1 MEDPNELDSLD
12 RRILSVLQAQG
23 RISFDEL
30 GSLVGLS
37 ASAALRRVRRLEE
50 TGVIAGYAALVR
62 ARSVGLN
69 LTAYINVRL
78 EKHSGRSKRT
88 PMDDFAAEL
97 ATWPEV
103 VECASLS
110 GDMDFL
116 LKVLVA
122 DMDHYTRFVMDTLLK
137 HSSVQDCRTSFVMR
151 PLKTGVSL
159 I

>member
-1 MEDPNELDSLD
+1 MNESIELDSLD
-12 RRILSVLQAQG
+12 RRILTVLQTQG

-30 GSLVGLS
+30 GSQVGLS
-37 ASAALRRVRRLEE
+37 ASSALRRVRRMEE

-62 ARSVGLN
+62 ARRVGLN

-88 PMDDFAAEL
+88 PMDDFSAEV

-103 VECASLS
+103 VECVSLT

-116 LKVLVA
+116 LKVVVA

-137 HSSVQDCRTSFVMR
+137 HPSVQDCRSSFVMR
-151 PLKTGVSL
+151 PLKTGVSMV
-159 I
+159 